1 MFCTWNF
8 DQLLA
13 VVNGQA
19 LQKEATQTGTGAATD
34 GVVDE
39 ETLETG
45 AVVSEL
51 ADAVEDQIN
60 NLFTDGVVTAG
71 EVVAGILFT
80 RDQLLG
86 VEELTVGA
94 SADLVNDGGLQID
107 EDTAGNVLAGT
118 GLGEEGVERVI
129 TATDGLVGGHLTVRL
144 DTVLE
149 AEELPTGVTDL
160 DTGLTNVDADG
171 FTHDLIW
178 RFLK

>member
-1 MFCTWNF
+1 MFCTWNYTFYDENF
-8 DQLLA
+8 DHQLLA

-19 LQKEATQTGTGAATD
+19 LQKKATQTGTGAATD

-94 SADLVNDGGLQID
+94 SADLVNDGGLYID
-107 EDTAGNVLAGT
+107 EDTAGNVF

-129 TATDGLVGGHLTVRL
+129 TTINGLVEGHRTIRRETLI
-144 DTVLE
+144 
-149 AEELPTGVTDL
+149 
-160 DTGLTNVDADG
+160 GLLFWQQNIANQFDN
-171 FTHDLIW
+171 F
-178 RFLK
+178 